1 MRNEC
6 KKSSSGFFLLPYKQ
20 NFLLPFICSF
30 LPISD
35 FSWCHM
41 KAPLFV
47 SLSFKCFIHVN
58 TSILSFK
65 FLGQKCILWC
75 MVAPTHKTVPTKT
88 WTFGQ
93 SVSQHL
99 SCLFSTLKI
108 YMNVIYHIKSSFIFD
123 IFIQQTYIKNMSEF
137 IKKEKNITV
146 GKYSRYIRWYN
157 KATTVTIICQTLC
170 LALYM
175 RCLI

>member
-1 MRNEC
+1 MNVRKAVQVFSFSLINRISFSLLFAHSFQFQIFHGAIWKPLC
-6 KKSSSGFFLLPYKQ
+6 LFPCLLNVSFMLTLAYFLLSSSARNAFCGV
-20 NFLLPFICSF
+20 C
-30 LPISD
+30 
-35 FSWCHM
+35 
-41 KAPLFV
+41 
-47 SLSFKCFIHVN
+47 
-58 TSILSFK
+58 
-65 FLGQKCILWC
+65 
-75 MVAPTHKTVPTKT
+75 VAPTHKTVPTKT

>member
-58 TSILSFK
+58 NSIL
-65 FLGQKCILWC
+65 FLSSSARNAFCGVC
-75 MVAPTHKTVPTKT
+75 VAPTHKTVPTKT

-137 IKKEKNITV
+137 IKKEKTYHS
-146 GKYSRYIRWYN
+146 GKIF
-157 KATTVTIICQTLC
+157 TL
-170 LALYM
+170 Y
-175 RCLI
+175 